1 VTGSSKH
8 RKRGHAKQRA
18 DYRRAK
24 RALKQWGERAID
36 MGTTPGRQLAAW
48 RDALIEDL
56 GGDEHVSTQQLTV
69 IELAARTKVLLDG
82 VDAWLFGQPT
92 KHEGSSRLYSKRDR
106 KLYPIVRQRQALAD
120 SLARY
125 MAMLG
130 LERRA
135 KVHDLDEYVVDQYG
149 DGSDE

>member
-1 VTGSSKH
+1 MTGSSKH

-36 MGTTPGRQLAAW
+36 MRTTPGRQLAAW